1 MHPRRF
7 IVVAL
12 FLVLGLYSI
21 YKGTFCE
28 GLVDIIEEEK
38 RYEVKKTIVNKVVVN
53 QGIISSICRLLYI
66 PTYFQ
71 KIFSISQPI
80 SLAKSWNYDII
91 KVCEYFLPYNW

>member
-28 GLVDIIEEEK
+28 NLVDIIEEEK
-38 RYEVKKTIVNKVVVN
+38 RYEVKKMIVNKVVVN
-53 QGIISSICRLLYI
+53 QGIISSISREHILAYRRSRL
-66 PTYFQ
+66 TFKNSSQ
-71 KIFSISQPI
+71 FSNQSP
-80 SLAKSWNYDII
+80 
-91 KVCEYFLPYNW
+91 